1 MMDKRIE
8 IFEKYS
14 IPRAVATLCV
24 PTILGMLISV
34 VYNMVD
40 TFFVGQTGD
49 PNQVAAVSLTMPIF
63 MMLMAIGNIFGIGGG
78 SYISRLLG
86 EKKYEEIKKVS
97 SYSFYMCVIA
107 GLVMTFV
114 FIFFMPIILNMS
126 GASEATY
133 QFGYD
138 YLRFIAYGAPFVV
151 LSVALGHLVRSEGM
165 ARQSTI
171 GMTIGTII
179 NIILDPIMILWMKMG
194 VAGAAIATIVG
205 NIASVVY
212 YLVYML
218 KSGSI
223 LSLSFK
229 DFLPVSFPVLPIYAV
244 GIPVSVNNILM
255 SISNLLLNKF
265 ASFYGDEVVAGLGI
279 SNRVFSMVAMI
290 FIGMGQGL
298 QPFIGYNYAAKNY
311 SRMNRSVFFAIAS
324 CVVLGTI
331 LLGIAQ
337 IFPEEIVGIFIKES
351 SVMYYGAKILKAQVT
366 FAPILGFMFVFMGVF
381 MALGKG
387 KQSLLLSVCRQGL
400 VFVPVLIIANK
411 LLGVD
416 GVIWAQPLSDLF
428 SVLFSSVMYI
438 ILYKKLKRQVL

>member
-1 MMDKRIE
+1 MDKRIE

-400 VFVPVLIIANK
+400 VFVPVLIVANK

>member
-1 MMDKRIE
+1 MDKRIE

-400 VFVPVLIIANK
+400 VFVPVLIVANK

-438 ILYKKLKRQVL
+438 ILYKKLKRQAL

>member
-1 MMDKRIE
+1 MDKRIE

>member
-1 MMDKRIE
+1 MDKRVE

-14 IPRAVATLCV
+14 IPKAVATLCI

-49 PNQVAAVSLTMPIF
+49 SNQVAAVSLTMPIF

-86 EKKYEEIKKVS
+86 EKKYDEIKKIS
-97 SYSFYMCVIA
+97 SYSFYMCVVA
-107 GLVMTFV
+107 GLIMTFV
-114 FIFFMPIILNMS
+114 FIFFMPFILNIS
-126 GASEATY
+126 GASPATY
-133 QFGYD
+133 KFGYD
-138 YLRFIAYGAPFVV
+138 YLRFIAFGAPFIV
-151 LSVALGHLVRSEGM
+151 LSIALGHLVRSEGM
-165 ARQSTI
+165 AKESTI
-171 GMTIGTII
+171 GMTIGTIV
-179 NIILDPIMILWMKMG
+179 NIVLDPLMILWMDMG
-194 VAGAAIATIVG
+194 VAGAAIATVIG
-205 NIASVVY
+205 NIVSVIY
-212 YLVYML
+212 YLFYIL

-223 LSLSFK
+223 LSLSIK
-229 DFLPVSFPVLPIYAV
+229 DFLPVSMPVGPIYAV
-244 GIPVSVNNILM
+244 GIPVSINSILM
-255 SISNLLLNKF
+255 SVSNILLNKF

-279 SNRVFSMVAMI
+279 SNRLFSMVAMI

-298 QPFIGYNYAAKNY
+298 QPFVGYNYAAKNY

-324 CVVLGTI
+324 CVVIGTV
-331 LLGIAQ
+331 LLGISQ
-337 IFPEEIVGIFIKES
+337 IFPEQIVKVFINDS

-438 ILYKKLKRQVL
+438 VLYRKLKKQTL